1 MNIFIVTYIKDKFN
15 KITHLTSK
23 IPATS
28 PGVKIL
34 LMVVT
39 FIISVSM

>member
-1 MNIFIVTYIKDKFN
+1 MNIFIVTYIKD

-39 FIISVSM
+39 FIISVSI